1 MRAGYMAGRKRGC
14 IFFLRSNFV
23 FSSGWHKKLLSSWT
37 MDGTAGSFPSLR
49 PMCLRGQRLDQCFR
63 KEPSCRLRLFKVWE
77 AWDQLT
83 NPAAQCELD
92 TMSGRQPSM
101 GHLSG
106 FKVSSGLGHSKS
118 SNGNSGGLT
127 HEHDG
132 TCGLSL

>member
-1 MRAGYMAGRKRGC
+1 MSRYPGFPASVSIRCGVHGR
-14 IFFLRSNFV
+14 S
-23 FSSGWHKKLLSSWT
+23 KLLVC
-37 MDGTAGSFPSLR
+37 R
-49 PMCLRGQRLDQCFR
+49 
-63 KEPSCRLRLFKVWE
+63 PSCRLRLFKVWE